1 MKLPGNLGLKATSIK
16 YISTGVAALG
26 LLAFSAQANAADIYA
41 PMGPAPFP
49 VAAPLA
55 PLWSGLYGGAHIGGA
70 WAELSTHDLDS
81 YWYGRVLLPAVAIR
95 IRITEYGA
103 RTSLPAAYS
112 EAARSAI
119 ICSAAASCSV

>member
-1 MKLPGNLGLKATSIK
+1 MGTREMKLPGSLGLTATSIK

-26 LLAFSAQANAADIYA
+26 LLAFSVPVNAADIYA

-70 WAELSTHDLDS
+70 WADLSTHDLDN
-81 YWYGRVLLPAVAIR
+81 YWWQGPLPGVNPYDYGV
-95 IRITEYGA
+95 
-103 RTSLPAAYS
+103 
-112 EAARSAI
+112 RSTTQ
-119 ICSAAASCSV
+119 SPSGV

>member
-70 WAELSTHDLDS
+70 WADLSTHDLDS
-81 YWYGRVLLPAVAIR
+81 YWYGRFHTSPQCQSVSSLRSTEHEPVSQRR
-95 IRITEYGA
+95 IR
-103 RTSLPAAYS
+103 RRHDRL
-112 EAARSAI
+112 
-119 ICSAAASCSV
+119 

>member
-26 LLAFSAQANAADIYA
+26 VLAFSAQAEAADIYA
-41 PMGPAPFP
+41 PAAVPFP

-70 WAELSTHDLDS
+70 WADLNTHDLDN
-81 YWYGRVLLPAVAIR
+81 YWWQGPRPLVNPYDYGVRSTTQSPNGVFGGGTIGYHVAHVLIA
-95 IRITEYGA
+95 
-103 RTSLPAAYS
+103 
-112 EAARSAI
+112 
-119 ICSAAASCSV
+119 